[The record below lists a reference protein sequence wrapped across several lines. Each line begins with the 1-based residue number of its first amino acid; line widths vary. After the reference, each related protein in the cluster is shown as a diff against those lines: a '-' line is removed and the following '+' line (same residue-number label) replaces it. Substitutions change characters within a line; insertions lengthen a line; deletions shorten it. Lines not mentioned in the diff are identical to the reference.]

1 MTGYTKTTIA
11 DAPRVELHDALGLT
25 GAEIS
30 INTMPGGA
38 SVPFVHAHKDNEE
51 IYLVLSGSGRIELD
65 GESVDLAAG
74 DALRVAPPV
83 RRQVFAG
90 EEGLRYACIQVRAG
104 SLGGFSGDDAVIA

>member
-11 DAPRVELHDALGLT
+11 DALGLT

-30 INTMPGGA
+30 INTMEGGTA
-38 SVPFVHAHKDNEE
+38 VPFVHTHKDNEE

-65 GESVDLAAG
+65 GENVDLAAG

-104 SLGGFSGDDAVIA
+104 SLGGFTGDDGVIG